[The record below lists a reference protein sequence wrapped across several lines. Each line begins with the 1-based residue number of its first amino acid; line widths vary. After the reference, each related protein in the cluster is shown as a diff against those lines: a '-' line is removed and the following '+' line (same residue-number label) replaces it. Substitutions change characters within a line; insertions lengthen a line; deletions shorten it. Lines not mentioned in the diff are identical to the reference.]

1 MIARSASEIAAG
13 IAGGYFA
20 PETLDQLAELCT
32 VPLTNPVYLAG
43 GQSIVPALRTGKI
56 DTDLLI
62 DLSRLTD
69 LREIRIVSDVIQIGA
84 MTNFVEVQRHDITAR
99 CELLN
104 RALSYV
110 GSHTIRNR
118 ATVGGNLAWADPRA
132 ELPLALML
140 YDAKVVTDRRSL
152 PAAALPVS
160 SFRSALAPRELIL
173 RVDIPLDESL
183 RPAGFLEL
191 LDRHSIGK
199 AIVSAGVVLLDD
211 GRIRVGVGGIA
222 DRPVATVLTPAKA
235 AEWIEGLEHHYPAIA
250 DPFHSSAYRRS
261 MAKLLVRRLFAELGL

>member
-1 MIARSASEIAAG
+1 MIARSASVISAG

-20 PETLDQLAELCT
+20 PETWDQLDELRT
-32 VPLTNPVYLAG
+32 VALRNPIYLAG

-69 LREIRIVSDVIQIGA
+69 LREIRLVSNVIQIGA
-84 MTNFVEVQRHDITAR
+84 MTNFAELQRDDITAR

-140 YDAKVVTDRRSL
+140 YEANVVTDRRSL
-152 PAAALPVS
+152 LAAALPVS
-160 SFRSALAPRELIL
+160 SFRSALASRELIL
-173 RVDIPLDESL
+173 RVEIPFDETL

-199 AIVSAGVVLLDD
+199 AIVSAGVVLLNA
-211 GRIRVGVGGIA
+211 GKIRVGVAGIV
-222 DRPVATVLTPAKA
+222 DKPVATTLSPAQA
-235 AEWIEGLEHHYPAIA
+235 AQWIDGLEQKHPAIA
-250 DPFHSSAYRRS
+250 DPFHSPPYRRS